1 MLSVKEV
8 AALTGKTDRWIK
20 QLAASNKLPCKKTV
34 NSNNRPKYLFSLS
47 ALAELDP
54 TLPQRYLEQHAPAGV
69 ADIKNAQRGRGRPR
83 KDGSERQEADKPRLE
98 DFSAEERGE
107 IAFWTQAV
115 NDWRGYR
122 AGYRDKAA
130 ADEAWLAQFRLDHPD
145 VHITRSILY
154 ARQRAVLDD
163 DLAGLVDG
171 RGKARRG
178 YCKISP
184 EVWETFLSF
193 YLDEREYR
201 IAACYD
207 FTQMWAEMYRPDL
220 LPLPDYT
227 TFYRHIETDVPEAVK
242 VLGRKGTKA
251 CKDRCAPYAR
261 RIYSDLQSNDY
272 WIADN
277 HTFDV
282 ITQSDGGKT
291 HRLYLTAF
299 FDARSGIFT
308 GCYVTEAPS
317 SQSTLIALR
326 RGILKY
332 GIPKNIYVDN
342 GREFLTFDMG
352 GLGHRT
358 KKLKNGKER
367 FDPPPV
373 FERLGIKMTNALVR
387 NARAKLIER
396 QFVIIKD
403 RVSRL
408 FDTFCGGN
416 VLEKP
421 ENLKY
426 KLKDGKVILDGDFTE
441 AIETL
446 LEGWFNERAYGGA
459 VVEDRGKPCIEVWR
473 EHLAEKRVPRTP
485 EDLNLMLMR
494 STRKQKIDREGVHLL
509 LHGKK
514 LWYYDM
520 DFVLKHQ
527 REEVYLRYD
536 PDDLRRVRVYNLQD
550 QFMAE
555 LPAFDEVILHYGATS
570 DDVGRVMALERRY
583 DKMVKDDLTRQ
594 TEHFRAVYGK
604 LSAFDIMMAKARQ
617 NREFRLE
624 QNVAEKPNLIHL
636 VGADETPLD
645 MAVGAENVVDFG
657 RMTANAIKQ
666 HEQHETER
674 SFEDDYREDF

>member
-1 MLSVKEV
+1 MDAMLSVMDVSRLSGKTPQYIRRLAQTRRLPCEMSRTQ
-8 AALTGKTDRWIK
+8 TGK
-20 QLAASNKLPCKKTV
+20 
-34 NSNNRPKYLFSLS
+34 PKYLFPLS
-47 ALAELDP
+47 GLTALDP
-54 TLPQRYLEQHAPAGV
+54 TLPQRYLEQHMPAGV
-69 ADIKNAQRGRGRPR
+69 AEVQNAKRGKDRPR
-83 KDGSERQEADKPRLE
+83 KDGKKPDAGKPLRLE
-98 DFSAEERGE
+98 DFSAEERQE

-115 NDWRGYR
+115 HDWRGYR
-122 AGYRDKAA
+122 AAYSDKNA
-130 ADEAWLAQFRLDHPD
+130 ADEAWLAQFRLDHPE
-145 VHITRSILY
+145 VHITRQMLY

-178 YCKISP
+178 YCKIDHDA
-184 EVWETFLSF
+184 WEAFLSF
-193 YLDEREYR
+193 YLDQREYR
-201 IAACYD
+201 IAYCYEL
-207 FTQMWAEMYRPDL
+207 TQSWAEQYRPDL

-242 VLGRKGTKA
+242 VLGRKGTKMT
-251 CKDRCAPYAR
+251 KDRCGPYAR
-261 RIYSDLQSNDY
+261 RIYGDLQSNDY

-282 ITQSDGGKT
+282 ITQGDGGKT

-352 GLGHRT
+352 GLGHRA
-358 KKLKNGKER
+358 KKPKNGKER

-373 FERLGIKMTNALVR
+373 FERLGIKMTNAIVR

-396 QFVIIKD
+396 QFLIVKD
-403 RVSRL
+403 HVSRL

-426 KLKDGKVILDGDFTE
+426 KLKNGKVILDGDFTE

-459 VVEDRGKPCIEVWR
+459 VVEDRGKPCMDVWR
-473 EHLAEKRVPRTP
+473 EHLIEKRVPTTP

-494 STRKQKIDREGVHLL
+494 STRKQMVDREGVHLT

-520 DFVLKHQ
+520 DFVLQHQ
-527 REEVYLRYD
+527 REEIYLRYD
-536 PDDLRRVRVYNLQD
+536 PDDLRKVRVYDLQD
-550 QFMAE
+550 RFMAE

-570 DDVGRVMALERRY
+570 DDVGRVMALERRHE
-583 DKMVKDDLTRQ
+583 KMVKDELNRQ
-594 TEHFRAVYGK
+594 TENFRAVYGK
-604 LSAFDIMMAKARQ
+604 LSAFDIMLAKARQ
-617 NREFRLE
+617 NQEFRLSE
-624 QNVAEKPNLIHL
+624 NVTEKPNVIRL
-636 VGADETPLD
+636 VSANETPLD
-645 MAVGAENVVDFG
+645 IAVGAENLVDFS

-666 HEQHETER
+666 HENER
-674 SFEDDYREDF
+674 SLEDGEDF